1 MLIMA
6 RTSFPILGKHLW
18 MSQGESESLIWAAT
32 LSNTDKVAADEKKL
46 AHGWGKMCQR
56 LKLMSVRNLSI
67 KKMIS
72 KYQLL
77 QALKHEQQKKITTI

>member
-32 LSNTDKVAADEKKL
+32 LSNTDKVSADEKKNWPMDG
-46 AHGWGKMCQR
+46 ARC
-56 LKLMSVRNLSI
+56 VRG
-67 KKMIS
+67 
-72 KYQLL
+72 
-77 QALKHEQQKKITTI
+77 